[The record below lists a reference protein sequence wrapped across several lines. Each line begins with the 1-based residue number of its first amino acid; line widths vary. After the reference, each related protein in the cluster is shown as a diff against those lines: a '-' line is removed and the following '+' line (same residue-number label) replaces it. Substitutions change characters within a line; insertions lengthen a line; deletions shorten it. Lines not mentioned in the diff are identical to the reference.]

1 MFGVL
6 LCDCRATVDGA
17 DLGLNVAR
25 KQADPFTDVFGFE
38 GFDFHGHFLVLF
50 DVPVHLGESLFT
62 EVIRDCNPAFFALF
76 FHRFIY
82 ALETKFTNEQD
93 ELVLVLLVFLF
104 FKWVSRVA
112 GLLKGQEKLQD
123 LSFGAIPHF
132 GIDKSFHFE
141 RAVHRIGSN
150 RLRVKFH
157 VAFDKVLAERRKFH
171 VIEQFEKRLA
181 DNMIRGKALD
191 DPLAFGSVN
200 GGIIKFM
207 KRKVP

>member
-1 MFGVL
+1 M
-6 LCDCRATVDGA
+6 CDCRATVNCA

-38 GFDFHGHFLVLF
+38 GFNFHGHFLVLF
-50 DVPVHLGESLFT
+50 DVPVHLSESLFT
-62 EVIRDCNPAFFALF
+62 EVIRDCNPALFALF
-76 FHRFIY
+76 FHGFSY
-82 ALETKFTNEQD
+82 ALETKVTNQQD
-93 ELVLVLLVFLF
+93 EFVLVLLVFLF
-104 FKWVSRVA
+104 FKWVSRVT
-112 GLLKGQEKLQD
+112 GLLKSQEKLQD
-123 LSFGAIPHF
+123 LSFGSIPHF

-171 VIEQFEKRLA
+171 VIEQFEKGLT

-191 DPLAFGSVN
+191 DPLAFSSVN

-207 KRKVP
+207 KRKVA